1 MLPRRYRM
9 KVVVIFIILLTSDL
23 ALGIVKPSKADKV
36 LKPMREVCVMIKY
49 EKGQLVR
56 IPMACNN
63 RSMTYKG
70 DLRK

>member
-1 MLPRRYRM
+1 MLPGRYRM
-9 KVVVIFIILLTSDL
+9 KAVIIFIILLTSNM
-23 ALGIVKPSKADKV
+23 ALGVVKPKDAKV
-36 LKPMREVCVMIKY
+36 IEPMREVCVMIKY
-49 EKGQLVR
+49 EEGQLVR